1 MMSPTLWVHNGS
13 VELDS
18 ESRYKQI
25 LAVSITLTVI
35 MSVVVCLRAYVRAF
49 MLKTLGADDWVI
61 FVLAV
66 SSPSCLETL
75 ENGTK

>member
-1 MMSPTLWVHNGS
+1 M
-13 VELDS
+13 
-18 ESRYKQI
+18 
-25 LAVSITLTVI
+25 VI
-35 MSVVVCLRAYVRAF
+35 MSVVVCLRADVRAF

-61 FVLAV
+61 FVSAV